1 MPRRI
6 LAMLL
11 AFLLLGM
18 QQEAQW
24 HALAHFGEWLQAPH
38 ERALLLPHD
47 DGPCAICA
55 LFAGGATAAP
65 ETSATP
71 SIDVARTAALSFHV
85 SSPTAHAP
93 SFYLS
98 RAPPLLF

>member
-6 LAMLL
+6 LVL
-11 AFLLLGM
+11 ALVLLLLGM

-24 HALAHFGEWLQAPH
+24 HALEHFGEWLHGPH

-55 LFAGGATAAP
+55 LFAGAATVAPNDSAAP
-65 ETSATP
+65 R
-71 SIDVARTAALSFHV
+71 IDVPHTAVLHWDV
-85 SSPTAHAP
+85 SSPTANAP

-98 RAPPLLF
+98 RAPPPLL